1 MTGMKKIFYIDVR
14 RCRGYKLLGVG
25 SKDCRSQCASK
36 VCAYVKE
43 NVMKAS
49 YQSRQTCFLYPLEID
64 AYVTSR
70 RYESYNR

>member
-1 MTGMKKIFYIDVR
+1 MTGMKNFFTSMSDGVE
-14 RCRGYKLLGVG
+14 GKLLCVG